1 MTLTAP
7 FRSLAAVASRLPF
20 HLNETKK
27 VNATFRHWRRD
38 DDDEAKYHVDLWT
51 YCFIRRY
58 FLIKF
63 TRDALY
69 NNAADMDALIE
80 QAYVKVEDHQA
91 SVSDTTRYAS
101 WVSVM
106 CKHAY
111 LNYRRNV
118 PSVVSIDQDD
128 GLNLQGDSLE
138 ALHDAAMVHEGLR
151 RAIERLPE
159 FSREIAYLRFIENAS
174 YQDIARRMDKPLPI
188 VRSYVNKAMVKLRS
202 DPVFL
207 AYLGRN

>member
-63 TRDALY
+63 TRDELY

-101 WVSVM
+101 WVSVV

-118 PSVVSIDQDD
+118 PPVVSIDQDD
-128 GLNLQGDSLE
+128 GLHLQGDSLE

-151 RAIERLPE
+151 HQAPAGV
-159 FSREIAYLRFIENAS
+159 EIAYLRFIENAS

-202 DPVFL
+202 APVFL